1 MAAIGGYTLAA
12 QVILFPAKSE
22 PNLTEIEKLIREWL
36 FNMSEDQDFIDTVA
50 SRLMSFI
57 NNYANKWFEPTFNLV
72 VPSTLTL
79 EERKALW
86 VSIETGVDETGK
98 QVQEM
103 INKIIVERFFLE
115 IEIYES
121 KKRGKIRKKELFCPK
136 W

>member
-1 MAAIGGYTLAA
+1 MAA
-12 QVILFPAKSE
+12 QVIPFPAKSE
-22 PNLTEIEKLIREWL
+22 PNLTEMEKLIREWL
-36 FNMSEDQDFIDTVA
+36 FNVSEDEDFIETVA
-50 SRLMSFI
+50 SRMMNFI

-86 VSIETGVDETGK
+86 VSIETGVDDTAK

-121 KKRGKIRKKELFCPK
+121 KEKGKTGKRELLCPK
-136 W
+136 R

>member
-1 MAAIGGYTLAA
+1 MAA

-36 FNMSEDQDFIDTVA
+36 FNVSEDQDFIETVA
-50 SRLMSFI
+50 SRMISFI
-57 NNYANKWFEPTFNLV
+57 NNYTNKWFEPTFNLV

-79 EERKALW
+79 EERKGLW
-86 VSIETGVDETGK
+86 VSIEAGVDETAK
-98 QVQEM
+98 EVQEM

-121 KKRGKIRKKELFCPK
+121 KEKGKMGKKELLCPK